1 MREKQSYKTKYRGK
15 ILYISSKNKKIEDI
29 FQGCLRF
36 LDSKETNG
44 SAPFND
50 SNAYLNNNQA
60 ISPIMTNQSRNAFQS
75 NGCLVTLNVTFMV
88 FFVTI

>member
-1 MREKQSYKTKYRGK
+1 MCNTELNHFT
-15 ILYISSKNKKIEDI
+15 NI
-29 FQGCLRF
+29 FCPTFWGQYNNFRRL
-36 LDSKETNG
+36 
-44 SAPFND
+44 FND

>member
-1 MREKQSYKTKYRGK
+1 MREKQSYKTKYRAK

-44 SAPFND
+44 SAPFFIKTFPQTPNK
-50 SNAYLNNNQA
+50 
-60 ISPIMTNQSRNAFQS
+60 
-75 NGCLVTLNVTFMV
+75 NGCQKAKNQKEKE
-88 FFVTI
+88 